1 MSPVASIV
9 QAWRERISASFAA
22 NVRIDVAS
30 ADNREEWLA
39 VIKLTFDRLEAIV
52 AEAERL

>member
-9 QAWRERISASFAA
+9 QAWRVRISASFAA